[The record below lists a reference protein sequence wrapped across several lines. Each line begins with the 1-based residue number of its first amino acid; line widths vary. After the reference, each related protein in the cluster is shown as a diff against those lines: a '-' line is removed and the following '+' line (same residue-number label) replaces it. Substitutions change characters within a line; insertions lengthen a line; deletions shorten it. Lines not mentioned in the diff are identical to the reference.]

1 MKVLQWLSENK
12 ELICIIL
19 GILINAVGLIYSI
32 YKYLRAKGVQG
43 AAALLPELYLAARR
57 LECEA
62 EHTALSGEDKLLY
75 VMERLRAFC
84 AEQGILRSDEELRAI
99 VEDDIAFSKEV
110 NATKS
115 EVLE

>member
-12 ELICIIL
+12 ELICICL
-19 GILINAVGLIYSI
+19 GIAINAVGLVYSI

-62 EHTALSGEDKLLY
+62 EHTSLTGEEKLLY
-75 VMERLRAFC
+75 ALERLRALC
-84 AEQGILRSDEELRAI
+84 AEQGVKRSDEELIAI
-99 VEDDIAFSKEV
+99 VEADIAFSKEV